1 MKLNLTMRLPCNNI
15 SVFVEPKTKTSG
27 KIGNYHSKV
36 LCFLLCVDIG
46 LVSKLLSK
54 LMPVF

>member
-1 MKLNLTMRLPCNNI
+1 MRLPCNNA
-15 SVFVEPKTKTSG
+15 SVFVEPKTSG

-36 LCFLLCVDIG
+36 LSFLLCVDIG

>member
-15 SVFVEPKTKTSG
+15 SVFVEPKTSG

>member
-15 SVFVEPKTKTSG
+15 SVFVEPKTSG

-36 LCFLLCVDIG
+36 LCFLLCVDIW

-54 LMPVF
+54 LMSVF